1 MPTRDTIVLYN
12 PAAESFAL
20 PLGILAIATYL
31 RDRGLRFRILD
42 GRLGDD
48 PLAVVGAEPERILLF
63 GCSVL
68 TGAPI
73 LPCVRASR
81 AVKLRYPDIP
91 VVWGGWHP
99 SILPEQCLRAGACDA
114 VVRNQGEESFAELVE
129 RLISGRDL
137 EGCAGISFVGPEQSI
152 VSNPDRA
159 FSDVNGFPPMDYGLI
174 DPERY
179 FRFKGKRQLDYV
191 ASQGCPFRCA
201 FCSDPKLFG
210 GRWAGL
216 KAERV
221 VAEVVELARRY
232 RLGEVFFNDDL
243 FFTSP
248 KRLEAIC
255 DGLIAAGRPLSWLA
269 EARADLLDRV
279 GDALLDKVRAS
290 GCRKLTIGAESGS
303 QRSLDAMHKK
313 TLVEQVERCAE
324 RLTRHGILA
333 QYSFIAGFPDETDAD
348 RRETIQLIRRIK
360 KIHGRIDTP
369 IFYFTPYPGT
379 ALTDRLVEL
388 GVELPEKLEDWAC
401 FELGQ
406 AQLPWMDPGFVE
418 RVGAWNYYLERGYRR
433 PYEPHNPLAWILAG
447 LARLRSELGYY
458 DHPWEMRWAQARAR
472 RTLDDP
478 CPGGKY

>member
-1 MPTRDTIVLYN
+1 MQRDTIVLYN

-20 PLGILAIATYL
+20 PLGILAIASYL
-31 RDRGLRFRILD
+31 QGRGLRFQILD

-48 PLAVVGAEPERILLF
+48 PIRAIAAEPERVLLF

-73 LPCVRASR
+73 QPCLRTSR
-81 AVKLRYPDIP
+81 AVKRLYPHIP

-99 SILPEQCLRAGACDA
+99 SILPDQCLRSGACEV
-114 VVRNQGEESFAELVE
+114 VVRNQGEETFAELVG
-129 RLISGRDL
+129 RLLAGADL
-137 EGCAGISFVGPEQSI
+137 AGCAGLSYSRPDGTI

-159 FSDVNGFPPMDYGLI
+159 FSDVNSFPPMDYTLI

-179 FRFKGKRQLDYV
+179 FRFKGRRQLDYV

-221 VAEVVELARRY
+221 VSEVVGLARRY
-232 RLGEVFFNDDL
+232 QLEEVFFNDDL

-255 DGLIAAGRPLSWLA
+255 DGLIAAGSPLQWLA

-279 GDALLDKVRAS
+279 SDALLLKVQAS

-303 QRSLDAMHKK
+303 QRSLDAMNKK
-313 TLVEQVERCAE
+313 TLIEQVERCAE
-324 RLTRHGILA
+324 RLTRHGIMA
-333 QYSFIAGFPDETDAD
+333 QYSFIAGFPDETETD
-348 RRETIQLIRRIK
+348 RAQTVRLIKRIK
-360 KIHGRIDTP
+360 RIRGSIDTP

-388 GVELPEKLEDWAC
+388 GVALPEKLEDWVE

-406 AQLPWMDPGFVE
+406 AKMPWMDPGFVDQ
-418 RVGAWNYYLERGYRR
+418 VNAWNYYLARGYRR
-433 PYEPHNPLAWILAG
+433 PFEPRNPFGWVLAG
-447 LARLRSELGYY
+447 LSRLRCQLDYY
-458 DHPWEMRWAQARAR
+458 DHPWEMRWAQGRAR
-472 RTLDDP
+472 RIVDDP